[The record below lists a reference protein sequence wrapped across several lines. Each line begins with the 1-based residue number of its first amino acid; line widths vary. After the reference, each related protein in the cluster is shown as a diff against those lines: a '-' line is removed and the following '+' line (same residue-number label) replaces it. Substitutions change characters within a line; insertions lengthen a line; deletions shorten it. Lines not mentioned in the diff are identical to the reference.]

1 MRKTR
6 LLVLLGTLLVLGL
19 FLVGCEEGIEN
30 TPLGSITIHVTPSDY
45 DNHRYKITW
54 LDQNDPN
61 ATLGELS
68 GFDED
73 NDESTPATLLDT
85 TWFTA
90 NEWEYTLDVL
100 NIGTYTITVIEF
112 TSQSGELPDLED
124 SDERQDVVIA
134 EGENPAITFTFT

>member
-1 MRKTR
+1 MKKTR

-30 TPLGSITIHVTPSDY
+30 TPLGSITIRVTPSDSA
-45 DNHRYKITW
+45 NHRYKITW

-90 NEWEYTLDVL
+90 NEWGYTLDVL
-100 NIGTYTITVIEF
+100 NIGTYTITVIEK
-112 TSQSGELPDLED
+112 TSVGDDTTED
-124 SDERQDVVIA
+124 TDERQGIVIA
-134 EGENPAITFTFT
+134 EGENPTLTFDFSI

>member
-1 MRKTR
+1 MKKTR

-30 TPLGSITIHVTPSDY
+30 TPLGSITIHVTPSDNA
-45 DNHRYKITW
+45 NHRYKITW

-90 NEWEYTLDVL
+90 NGWEYTLDVL
-100 NIGTYTITVIEF
+100 NIGTYTITVTKYTPQDGGADTEENQ
-112 TSQSGELPDLED
+112 SQSN
-124 SDERQDVVIA
+124 VVIA